1 MEGLFSVQSAGQRLI
16 SPSLYQCI
24 GSVSIR
30 RSVSGFS
37 MDTRISSRSPSQFT
51 IRSQQESLGIA
62 SSSVENDVRIQEWE
76 VHMYQNELAISQSI
90 RIRRKPP
97 SIDSY
102 FLFFFCNLKKNCRF
116 VKIAQAYERGGTAFL
131 SVLTDQKYFK
141 VPLVVIAYC
150 CYIDCLEI
158 TFLLKF
164 SNKLGLAA
172 LVEVLVG
179 ESIVKQ
185 NDPEKGIA
193 GLFGM
198 NISHT

>member
-51 IRSQQESLGIA
+51 IRSQQ
-62 SSSVENDVRIQEWE
+62 
-76 VHMYQNELAISQSI
+76 
-90 RIRRKPP
+90 
-97 SIDSY
+97 
-102 FLFFFCNLKKNCRF
+102 

-141 VPLVVIAYC
+141 VPLVRGFEN
-150 CYIDCLEI
+150 LEAI
-158 TFLLKF
+158 RSASMKF

>member
-51 IRSQQESLGIA
+51 IRSQQ
-62 SSSVENDVRIQEWE
+62 
-76 VHMYQNELAISQSI
+76 
-90 RIRRKPP
+90 
-97 SIDSY
+97 
-102 FLFFFCNLKKNCRF
+102 

-141 VPLVVIAYC
+141 RGFEN
-150 CYIDCLEI
+150 LEAI
-158 TFLLKF
+158 RSASMK
-164 SNKLGLAA
+164 
-172 LVEVLVG
+172 VLVG

>member
-102 FLFFFCNLKKNCRF
+102 FLFLS

-141 VPLVVIAYC
+141 RGFENLGAIRSASM
-150 CYIDCLEI
+150 
-158 TFLLKF
+158 KF

-185 NDPEKGIA
+185 NDPEKAIA